1 MNEYVNID
9 MMETEKS
16 VVYEPIDLRPIVKGS
31 LRGTIYNGDEE
42 IQFRV
47 SDAGVIFVSGLSG
60 NFNNITGVIKIFYN
74 EKPHEENYLC
84 VSYEHG
90 EEDPPQKLNWLQEG
104 F

>member
-9 MMETEKS
+9 MMETEKLA
-16 VVYEPIDLRPIVKGS
+16 VYEPIDLRPIVKGS

-47 SDAGVIFVSGLSG
+47 SDAGVIFVSGLIG
-60 NFNNITGVIKIFYN
+60 NFNNITGVIKIAYN